1 MVLVC
6 FSSLIRL
13 SCAMRKSDSKTHR
26 IRHVPTHKTHHHKTK
41 KQTNHPKPDQTES
54 TDQQTDNSKLK
65 PNQTE
70 DKQNKKQNTTKQ
82 SKPNKNQASSNV
94 NISDAYLNMHKH
106 HLTHYTDHHWSS
118 LIITDHHRAQLS
130 LSHPWDQSASIRLC
144 SSALN
149 RVCVCLGQ
157 QRPEDNPQNDS
168 IVLPCSTQHTL
179 ES

>member
-26 IRHVPTHKTHHHKTK
+26 IRHVPTHKTHNHKTK

-118 LIITDHHRAQLS
+118 LIITGHS
-130 LSHPWDQSASIRLC
+130 YLC
-144 SSALN
+144 
-149 RVCVCLGQ
+149 
-157 QRPEDNPQNDS
+157 
-168 IVLPCSTQHTL
+168 HTL
-179 ES
+179 ETKAPQFGSAVLPWIVSASALGSNDPRTIRRMTP